1 MHYTNELP
9 GLPTRV
15 THPGQPKKYPRYLW
29 VPKKKFQIGYLT
41 LEPSKESAGLEKVP
55 CVLKRKKFED
65 FFSIVMILE

>member
-15 THPGQPKKYPRYLW
+15 NPKNNLDIFGTQI
-29 VPKKKFQIGYLT
+29 KFQNGYLT

-55 CVLKRKKFED
+55 CDSKRKKIED
-65 FFSIVMILE
+65 FFSIVMIME